1 MVPNVLWRKLPM
13 KKSNKQRQA
22 LLQKKRTKRNQSRK
36 GATYNP
42 NKFKVLNESQA
53 EKNLQTGEAVLV
65 L

>member
-1 MVPNVLWRKLPM
+1 M
-13 KKSNKQRQA
+13 KKSNKQREA

>member
-1 MVPNVLWRKLPM
+1 M
-13 KKSNKQRQA
+13 KKLNKSRQA

-42 NKFKVLNESQA
+42 NKFKDLNESQA